1 MFSFSTDINEE
12 FRKNFLWKVDWE
24 ALKCITRRQNGEGEE
39 VGRVAYRGVCVCV
52 CMCVCVCWGSARE
65 PSLKF
70 LEKSIVENYHS
81 EVV

>member
-1 MFSFSTDINEE
+1 MFSFPTDINGE

-24 ALKCITRRQNGEGEE
+24 ALKCITRRENGEREE
-39 VGRVAYRGVCVCV
+39 VGRAEYRDMCVCVCV
-52 CMCVCVCWGSARE
+52 CVCVCWGSAGE

-70 LEKSIVENYHS
+70 PEESIIENYHS